1 MKIPYPS
8 QCCSS
13 STCDAENWEISDISG
28 QKQKLNGDSALSYFQ
43 FPLFPFA
50 AGVGYLSPE
59 ICGEG
64 LELGHRK
71 QCKSLEFSF
80 HSTPA
85 HRLLLWLSIKPGDQA
100 ASISKAFLLKFLCFK
115 TFEIKLGCWSEG

>member
-59 ICGEG
+59 ICGGG

-85 HRLLLWLSIKPGDQA
+85 HSTQA
-100 ASISKAFLLKFLCFK
+100 AALVEYKAWRPSSINFQGVSAEVPVF
-115 TFEIKLGCWSEG
+115 